1 MSDFCR
7 NSSEEG
13 LAKNFATENE
23 AMDGE
28 SLARREAQ
36 SPQGC
41 EHDANN
47 KKWKRL
53 KRKDGRI

>member
-28 SLARREAQ
+28 SLARREA
-36 SPQGC
+36 
-41 EHDANN
+41 
-47 KKWKRL
+47 
-53 KRKDGRI
+53 